1 MMYRKAITLRHERI
15 MGAIVVAA
23 MMLVGMGGS
32 RSQPVGGVK
41 GGKADEGDQNP
52 PTPREYLSVTLP
64 KGMLRYALVLPDG
77 YDAGK
82 VYPVAIAL
90 PPGGQDER
98 MVEAGLSRYFEREAK
113 KRGWVVVSPINPPW
127 AERFE
132 TPPGSGTSG
141 PIAGLMDAIAYSVLV
156 EGHVFHILG
165 VSNGGRAAFTGALQ
179 APGHVGSIT
188 VLPGML
194 EPDISME
201 KIKVL
206 KDVPIAMFVGERDS
220 TWVEGAKKTTA
231 RLEKAGAKP
240 TLEIIPG
247 SEHVVELAPERIFDL
262 LETRRAARKPA
273 KK

>member
-1 MMYRKAITLRHERI
+1 MIYRKAITLRHKRI
-15 MGAIVVAA
+15 ISAIVVATL
-23 MMLVGMGGS
+23 MLVGMGGS
-32 RSQPVGGVK
+32 RSQPAGGVK
-41 GGKADEGDQNP
+41 GGQAAEGNQNP
-52 PTPREYLSVTLP
+52 AAHREYLSVTLP
-64 KGMLRYALVLPDG
+64 KGTLRYALVLPDG

-90 PPGGQDER
+90 PPGGQDEK

-113 KRGWVVVSPINPPW
+113 KRGWVIVSPINPPW

-132 TPPGSGTSG
+132 NPPGAGTPG
-141 PIAGLMDAIAYSVLV
+141 PIVGLMDAIAYSIHV

-179 APGHVGSIT
+179 APGHIGSIT

-194 EPDISME
+194 EPNVSVE
-201 KIKVL
+201 KLKAL
-206 KDVPIAMFVGERDS
+206 KDVPIAMFVGELDS
-220 TWVEGAKKTTA
+220 TWVEGANKTTA
-231 RLEKAGAKP
+231 KLEKAGAKP

-247 SEHVVELAPERIFDL
+247 SEHVVDLSPERIFDL
-262 LETRRAARKPA
+262 LDTRRAAWKPA